1 MILLFAPISWLRFCW
16 FRFKASNDGKLPGIT
31 ALRKEIGGSYDDLKN
46 IMESIQ
52 KDDPSCTVASDI
64 RKTKNKEEQP
74 SLAIKNPSEKNSS
87 LNVGKEKDTPQEKV
101 LNSNKVKEKN
111 PQDGGNLHSGLS
123 QVYQNRG
130 LKDVGNMGKLSSS
143 IRKKS
148 VPNASE
154 KNAMN
159 QHKKPA
165 NLPKGGV
172 VQSVSFA
179 KATLRHGVVWPS
191 SFCLN

>member
-1 MILLFAPISWLRFCW
+1 MAPISWLLFCW

-31 ALRKEIGGSYDDLKN
+31 AVRKEIGGSYDDLKK

-52 KDDPSCTVASDI
+52 KDDPSCTVAPDI
-64 RKTKNKEEQP
+64 RKAKRKEESP
-74 SLAIKNPSEKNSS
+74 SLAIKTTSETNPS
-87 LNVGKEKDTPQEKV
+87 LNVAKVKDTPQEKV

-111 PQDGGNLHSGLS
+111 PQDGGNLLSGHS
-123 QVYQNRG
+123 QVHQNKG

-143 IRKKS
+143 IRKNLI
-148 VPNASE
+148 PNASE
-154 KNAMN
+154 QKAMN
-159 QHKKPA
+159 QHKKST

-179 KATLRHGVVWPS
+179 KAASRHGVVWS
-191 SFCLN
+191 SFVLYELI